1 MEATFANGHSYGRA
15 TLVAAIIV
23 VLEGLGCPCV
33 QAGEPATR
41 DTGPALLPAP
51 APGST
56 PADAPAKPD
65 YEAAT
70 SPDQIGRIIVPVMVN
85 SKGPFSF
92 ALDTGANRTVL
103 SPRLAQALGL
113 DVVADNRVT
122 MNGTTGSA
130 IVPTALVERV
140 AAGDVTLIGQQLP
153 VANALTNDI
162 DGVLGVDGLAG
173 KRVMV
178 DFKTGRIE
186 IRNSRYEKPLDGTAR
201 IPAQLRFG
209 RLMVVDAYVERVRV
223 KAVIDTGSE
232 YTLGNAALYAA
243 LQDPSRANVP
253 YPAVEVRGETLAL
266 QPGERWPVIAIKV
279 GDVHAVH
286 FSIVFGRFY
295 IFQLWN
301 LQSAPAV
308 VIGMDLIGRLDTL
321 VLDYQRREVQMLA
334 HPKHSDLFVQ

>member
-1 MEATFANGHSYGRA
+1 MESTFANGHSHGRA

-23 VLEGLGCPCV
+23 VLAGLGCLRV

-41 DTGPALLPAP
+41 DTGPAVPPAP
-51 APGST
+51 ASGST
-56 PADAPAKPD
+56 PADAPTKPE

-85 SKGPFSF
+85 SQGPFSF

-113 DVVADNRVT
+113 EIVADNRVT

-140 AAGDVTLIGQQLP
+140 AAGDVTLIEQQLP